1 MKWYKKIGLLGIV
14 GLTSVLLAA
23 CNKSKASQS
32 KEDKVTIEYFNQKKR
47 NGRYL
52 EKDN

>member
-32 KEDKVTIEYFNQKKR
+32 KEDKVTIEYFNQKKKWT
-47 NGRYL
+47 L
-52 EKDN
+52 P